1 MKKYIFTSLL
11 LCAILIQGYS
21 QNRNHEDFDYDK
33 FKAEKIAYY
42 TEAIELTP
50 TEAEKFWPV
59 YNEFEKKKWELISG
73 HHELERKIQNDL
85 GDLTDQ
91 EYIDLSVELATF
103 AITDGNLN
111 VEYND
116 KFLKILSPKK
126 VVQLYITDVTFRK
139 KLLREYRH
147 RERNDEEKKD

>member
-21 QNRNHEDFDYDK
+21 QYRKHEDFDYDK
-33 FKAEKIAYY
+33 FKAEKISYY

-59 YNEFEKKKWELISG
+59 YNEFEKKKWELMSG
-73 HHELERKIQNDL
+73 RHELERKLQDDL

-91 EYIDLSVELATF
+91 EYIDLSVKLATF

-126 VVQLYITDVTFRK
+126 VVQLYITDVTFRR

-147 RERNDEEKKD
+147 REKNNEEKED